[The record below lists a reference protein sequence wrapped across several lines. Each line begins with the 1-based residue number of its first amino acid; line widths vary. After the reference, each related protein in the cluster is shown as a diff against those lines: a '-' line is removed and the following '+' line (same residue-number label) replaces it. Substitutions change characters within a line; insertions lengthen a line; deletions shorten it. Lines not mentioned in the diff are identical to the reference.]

1 MDVHPFSVIGKMEC
15 ASKIQLFHTEMWKRV
30 YPSSISFSLFI
41 KLINTNLTNR
51 GINKMPTAAELYR
64 QKVAGHKDPRMKS
77 EGEFNIQYPSGFL
90 TLDFANGCKV
100 NVTPHD
106 GNPPFSY
113 YSIGITDGA
122 AFELVGKPGCGKT
135 TLAIQIAAR
144 ITERFEWS
152 SIFHDDIEGGVSEVR
167 KRVLTGWSEEM
178 MEEKYRYRNTGITS
192 ENFYESITTL
202 KDVKLANKDS
212 IMYDTGMYDYHG
224 NRVMKMQPDVYILDS
239 AAMLIPEKFS
249 EEEELS
255 GSMSSTAAA
264 KSNTISFK
272 RIIPQLKACNI
283 ILIMI
288 NHINDDVS
296 FMPKKPDLAWLKVG
310 ETIPGG
316 RIFKYLPNLIIRLD
330 ENTKLKEE
338 KDLGVNGI
346 IVDAV
351 ICKSRTGRAGRVCQ
365 LVFDYDRGFDN
376 DLSLFITL
384 RAAKLITNSG
394 AYFTLAGYPDM
405 KFTQKGFVEKLHTD
419 AEFATAFKTVALEY
433 LKGMINTDDT
443 LAFAQANSK
452 GIANDI
458 LADLNAGLIP
468 S

>member
-1 MDVHPFSVIGKMEC
+1 
-15 ASKIQLFHTEMWKRV
+15 
-30 YPSSISFSLFI
+30 
-41 KLINTNLTNR
+41 
-51 GINKMPTAAELYR
+51 MPTAAELYR
-64 QKVAGHKDPRMKS
+64 QKVSGSKDPRMKN
-77 EGEFNIQYPSGFL
+77 EGEFNVQYPSGFL
-90 TLDFANGCKV
+90 TLDFANGCKI
-100 NVTPHD
+100 NVVPKD
-106 GNPPFSY
+106 GRAPFSY
-113 YSIGITDGA
+113 YSVGITDGA
-122 AFELVGKPGCGKT
+122 ALELVGKPGCGKT
-135 TLAIQIAAR
+135 TLAVQIAAR
-144 ITERFEWS
+144 IAERFDWS

-167 KRVLTGWSEEM
+167 KRVLTGWDEDM

-202 KDVKLANKDS
+202 KEVKLANRDS
-212 IMYDTGMYDYHG
+212 ILYDTGCYDYKG
-224 NRVMKMQPDVYILDS
+224 NKVMKMQPDIYILDS

-296 FMPKKPDLAWLKVG
+296 FMPKKPDLAWLKLG

-330 ENTKLKEE
+330 ENTKLKED
-338 KDLGVNGI
+338 KDLGINGI
-346 IVDAV
+346 IVDAM

-376 DLSLFITL
+376 DLSLYITL
-384 RAAKLITNSG
+384 KANKLINGSG
-394 AYFTLAGYPDM
+394 AYFYLTNYPDM
-405 KFTQKGFVEKLHTD
+405 KFTQRGFLEKLHTD
-419 AEFATAFKTVALEY
+419 EAFATAFQDVALRY
-433 LKGMINTDDT
+433 LTSMINTDDA
-443 LAFAQANSK
+443 LASAQGTGKSVAN
-452 GIANDI
+452 GI
-458 LADLNAGLIP
+458 LANLNAGIP
-468 S
+468 G

>member
-1 MDVHPFSVIGKMEC
+1 
-15 ASKIQLFHTEMWKRV
+15 
-30 YPSSISFSLFI
+30 
-41 KLINTNLTNR
+41 
-51 GINKMPTAAELYR
+51 MPTAAELYR
-64 QKVAGHKDPRMKS
+64 QKVSSHKDPRMKN

-90 TLDFANGCKV
+90 TLDFANGCQVK
-100 NVTPHD
+100 VTPKD
-106 GNPPFSY
+106 GRPEFSY

-122 AFELVGKPGCGKT
+122 ALELVGKPGCGKT
-135 TLAIQIAAR
+135 TLAVQIAAR
-144 ITERFEWS
+144 IAERFEWS

-167 KRVLTGWSEEM
+167 KRVLTGWSEDM

-202 KDVKLANKDS
+202 KSLKLANKDS
-212 IMYDTGMYDYHG
+212 ILYDTGVYDYQG
-224 NRVMKMQPDVYILDS
+224 NRVMKMQPDIYLLDS
-239 AAMLIPEKFS
+239 AAMLIPENFT

-330 ENTKLKEE
+330 ENTKLKED
-338 KDLGVNGI
+338 KDLGINGI
-346 IVDAV
+346 IVDAM

-376 DLSLFITL
+376 DLSLYITL
-384 RAAKLITNSG
+384 KANKLISGAG
-394 AYFTLAGYPDM
+394 AYFYLTEYPDM
-405 KFTQKGFVEKLHTD
+405 KFTQRGFVDKLHSD
-419 AEFATAFKTVALEY
+419 PEFAKAFKAVALEF
-433 LKGMINTDDT
+433 LKNMINTDAALAYAQSASKDT
-443 LAFAQANSK
+443 
-452 GIANDI
+452 ANDI

-468 S
+468 G

>member
-1 MDVHPFSVIGKMEC
+1 
-15 ASKIQLFHTEMWKRV
+15 
-30 YPSSISFSLFI
+30 
-41 KLINTNLTNR
+41 
-51 GINKMPTAAELYR
+51 MPTAAELFR
-64 QKVAGHKDPRMKS
+64 QKVAGSKDPRMKS
-77 EGEFNIQYPSGFL
+77 EGEFNVQYPSGFL

-100 NVTPHD
+100 NVVPED
-106 GNPPFSY
+106 GRAPFSY
-113 YSIGITDGA
+113 YFIGITDGA

-135 TLAIQIAAR
+135 TLAVQIAAR

-167 KRVLTGWSEEM
+167 KRVLTGWTEDM

-202 KDVKLANKDS
+202 KEVKLANKDS
-212 IMYDTGMYDYHG
+212 IMYDTGVCDYKG
-224 NRVMKMQPDVYILDS
+224 NPVYKMQPDVYILDS

-310 ETIPGG
+310 
-316 RIFKYLPNLIIRLD
+316 
-330 ENTKLKEE
+330 
-338 KDLGVNGI
+338 
-346 IVDAV
+346 
-351 ICKSRTGRAGRVCQ
+351 
-365 LVFDYDRGFDN
+365 
-376 DLSLFITL
+376 
-384 RAAKLITNSG
+384 
-394 AYFTLAGYPDM
+394 
-405 KFTQKGFVEKLHTD
+405 
-419 AEFATAFKTVALEY
+419 VA
-433 LKGMINTDDT
+433 
-443 LAFAQANSK
+443 
-452 GIANDI
+452 
-458 LADLNAGLIP
+458 
-468 S
+468 

>member
-1 MDVHPFSVIGKMEC
+1 
-15 ASKIQLFHTEMWKRV
+15 
-30 YPSSISFSLFI
+30 
-41 KLINTNLTNR
+41 
-51 GINKMPTAAELYR
+51 MPTAAELFR
-64 QKVAGHKDPRMKS
+64 QKVAGSKDPRMKS
-77 EGEFNIQYPSGFL
+77 EGEFNVQYPSGFL

-100 NVTPHD
+100 NVVPED
-106 GNPPFSY
+106 GRAPFSY

-122 AFELVGKPGCGKT
+122 AFELIGKPGCGKT
-135 TLAIQIAAR
+135 TLAVQIAAR
-144 ITERFEWS
+144 IAERFEWS

-167 KRVLTGWSEEM
+167 KRVLTGWNEDM

-202 KDVKLANKDS
+202 KEVKLANKDS
-212 IMYDTGMYDYHG
+212 IMYDTGVCDYKG
-224 NRVMKMQPDVYILDS
+224 NPVYKMQPDIYILDS

-310 ETIPGG
+310 ETVPGG
-316 RIFKYLPNLIIRLD
+316 KIFKYLPNLIIRLD
-330 ENTKLKEE
+330 ENTKLKED
-338 KDLGVNGI
+338 KDLGINGI

-351 ICKSRTGRAGRVCQ
+351 ICKSRTGRAGRTCQ

-376 DLSLFITL
+376 DLSLYITL
-384 RAAKLITNSG
+384 KANKLINGAG
-394 AYFTLAGYPDM
+394 AYFSLVGYPDL

-419 AEFATAFKTVALEY
+419 EEFAKAFRDVSLQY
-433 LKGMINTDDT
+433 LTGMINTDDS
-443 LAFAQANSK
+443 LAFAQSASK
-452 GIANDI
+452 SVANDI
-458 LADLNAGLIP
+458 LADLNHMV
-468 S
+468 

>member
-1 MDVHPFSVIGKMEC
+1 
-15 ASKIQLFHTEMWKRV
+15 
-30 YPSSISFSLFI
+30 
-41 KLINTNLTNR
+41 
-51 GINKMPTAAELYR
+51 MPTAVELYR
-64 QKVAGHKDPRMKS
+64 QKVSGHKDPRMKS

-90 TLDFANGCKV
+90 TLDFANGCKINV
-100 NVTPHD
+100 NPKD
-106 GNPPFSY
+106 GSRPFSY

-122 AFELVGKPGCGKT
+122 TLELVGKPGCGKT

-144 ITERFEWS
+144 IVENFEWS
-152 SIFHDDIEGGVSEVR
+152 SIFHDDIEGGVNETR
-167 KRVLTGWSEEM
+167 KRVLTGWSEDM

-202 KDVKLANKDS
+202 KDLKLANKDN
-212 IMYDTGMYDYHG
+212 ILYDTGMYDYRG

-272 RIIPQLKACNI
+272 RIIPQLKSCNI

-316 RIFKYLPNLIIRLD
+316 RILKYLPNLIIRLD
-330 ENTKLKEE
+330 ENSKLKDD
-338 KDLGVNGI
+338 KDLGINGI
-346 IVDAV
+346 IVDAT

-365 LVFDYDRGFDN
+365 LVFEYDRGFDN
-376 DLSLFITL
+376 DLSLFVTL
-384 RAAKLITNSG
+384 RGAKLITNAG
-394 AYFTLAGYPDM
+394 AYFSLVGYPDL
-405 KFTQKGFVEKLHTD
+405 KFTQKGFKEKLQTD
-419 AEFATAFKTVALEY
+419 PEFATAFKIVSLKY
-433 LKGMINTDDT
+433 LKDMINTDAA
-443 LAFAQANSK
+443 LASAQATSKNLANS
-452 GIANDI
+452 I
-458 LADLNAGLIP
+458 LADLNTEMDEE
-468 S
+468 